1 MTRAPTS
8 SLIDLIALAQEP
20 SSAKRRELLRQITN
34 IFMTSPEEINDSEM
48 ALYDTVMSQLSDD
61 METAVRAEIANTLA
75 RATTAPLGL
84 LRRLA
89 SDDIDVAE
97 PILERSKALTEGDLI
112 HVVSNMSQDHLR
124 AVSRRDEVPES
135 VSGVIVRRGDDTT
148 LHTLL
153 SNDGARLSRAS
164 NEEVVQRAQAN
175 PALHEVVV
183 NRADMPPDLLNEMYF
198 VVETRLRER
207 IMQENDK
214 LDPSVVE
221 DALSK
226 GRDRV
231 AVAHGSLPA
240 DYERINADV
249 EILRKN
255 EKLTPNLLAK
265 YMRDPNPTYFLCALA
280 QMADIDFLTARH
292 VVNRREVDALAIA
305 CKAAG
310 LDKALFLTCAMIMLG
325 EQDNAM
331 GKAAEYGRLYQDLP
345 QDTALRTIRF
355 WRLRRAE
362 GQHAA

>member
-1 MTRAPTS
+1 MTRTPTS
-8 SLIDLIALAQEP
+8 SLVQLVALAQEP

-34 IFMTSPEEINDSEM
+34 IFMTHAEDINDSEM
-48 ALYDTVMSQLSDD
+48 KLYDTVMSQLSSD
-61 METAVRAEIANTLA
+61 METVVRAEIANTLA
-75 RATTAPLGL
+75 RAATAPLGL
-84 LRRLA
+84 LRQLA
-89 SDDIDVAE
+89 SDHIDVAE
-97 PILERSKALTEGDLI
+97 PILERSTALTEGDLM
-112 HVVSNMSQDHLR
+112 HVVSNMGQDHLR

-135 VSGVIVRRGDDTT
+135 VSGVIVKRGDDTT

-164 NEEVVQRAQAN
+164 NEEVIQRAQAN
-175 PALHEVVV
+175 PNLHEVVI
-183 NRADMPPDLLNEMYF
+183 NRPDMPADLMNEMYF

-207 IMQENDK
+207 IMEENTK
-214 LDPSVVE
+214 LDPAVLE
-221 DALSK
+221 QALAR

-240 DYERINADV
+240 DYERINTDV
-249 EILRKN
+249 AALRKN

-331 GKAAEYGRLYQDLP
+331 GKAAEYGRLYNDLP

-355 WRLRRAE
+355 WRMRRAE

>member
-20 SSAKRRELLRQITN
+20 SSAKRRELLREITN
-34 IFMTSPEEINDSEM
+34 IFMSNPEDINTSEM
-48 ALYDTVMSQLSDD
+48 ALYDAVMSQLSDD

-75 RATTAPLGL
+75 RATMAPLGL

-89 SDDIDVAE
+89 SDHIDVAE
-97 PILERSKALTEGDLI
+97 PILERSKALTEGDLM
-112 HVVSNMSQDHLR
+112 HVVSNMGQDHLR

-153 SNDGARLSRAS
+153 SNDGARLSRAA
-164 NEEVVQRAQAN
+164 NEAVVQRAQAN

-183 NRADMPPDLLNEMYF
+183 NRPDMPADLLNEMYF

-207 IMQENDK
+207 IMQENAK
-214 LDPSVVE
+214 LDPAVIE

-240 DYERINADV
+240 DYERINTDV
-249 EILRKN
+249 ELLRKN

-280 QMADIDFLTARH
+280 QLADIDFLTARH

-325 EQDNAM
+325 EQENAM

-355 WRLRRAE
+355 WRMRRAE

>member
-8 SLIDLIALAQEP
+8 SLVQLIELAQEP

-34 IFMTSPEEINDSEM
+34 VFMSNPEEINESEM
-48 ALYDTVMSQLSDD
+48 ALYDTVMSQLSND

-89 SDDIDVAE
+89 SDHIDVAE
-97 PILERSKALTEGDLI
+97 PILERSQALTENDLI
-112 HVVSNMSQDHLR
+112 HVVSNMGQDHLR

-135 VSGVIVRRGDDTT
+135 VSGVIVKRGDDTT

-164 NEEVVQRAQAN
+164 NEEVIQRAQAN
-175 PALHEVVV
+175 PHLHEVVV
-183 NRADMPPDLLNEMYF
+183 NRPDMPADLMNEMYF

-207 IMQENDK
+207 IMEENAK
-214 LDPSVVE
+214 LDPAVLE
-221 DALSK
+221 QALAK
-226 GRDRV
+226 GRDQV

-240 DYERINADV
+240 DYERINRDV
-249 EILRKN
+249 EALRKN
-255 EKLTPNLLAK
+255 EKQTPNLLAK

-331 GKAAEYGRLYQDLP
+331 GKAAEYGRLYNDLP
-345 QDTALRTIRF
+345 QDTAMRTIRF
-355 WRLRRAE
+355 WRMRRAE